1 MQTDLPLEGLKQ
13 ARRTDARLV
22 ADITG
27 EAFSQDPVNQWVF
40 GTERGILS
48 CFRILSP
55 LYLESGLCYLAD
67 DKGAAQWLG
76 PNAEI
81 KFSLLP
87 QLKFMVSTSRYSK
100 SGAMKR
106 ALSMSE
112 KMQEAHPKV
121 PHYYLFTISALA
133 SARGQGIGRRL
144 ISPMLAH
151 ADREGVPVYLE
162 NSNPVN
168 HGFYV
173 SHGFEKIGEFEVGPG
188 GPPMAPMWREPRA
201 A

>member
-1 MQTDLPLEGLKQ
+1 
-13 ARRTDARLV
+13 
-22 ADITG
+22 
-27 EAFSQDPVNQWVF
+27 
-40 GTERGILS
+40 
-48 CFRILSP
+48 
-55 LYLESGLCYLAD
+55 
-67 DKGAAQWLG
+67 
-76 PNAEI
+76 
-81 KFSLLP
+81 
-87 QLKFMVSTSRYSK
+87 
-100 SGAMKR
+100 MKR

-112 KMQEAHPKV
+112 KMQDAHPKE
-121 PHYYLFTISALA
+121 PHYYLFTIGALA

-144 ISPMLAH
+144 IAPMLAH
-151 ADREGVPVYLE
+151 ADHEGVPVYLE